1 MKVGI
6 IQSNFLPWRGY
17 FDFIREVDLF
27 IIHDD
32 LQYTKG
38 DWRNRNKIK
47 TSRGLEW
54 ITVPVNHKTT
64 SQLIEET
71 TIDNSTRWAQK
82 MLNRIREVYRQA
94 PYFEPYFTQLSEHLL
109 QPVDTISEMNLRL
122 IHWACGHL
130 RIGTPIRFSREFHPQ
145 GTKTERLVGILTQV
159 DATVYLS
166 GPAAQA
172 YLIPE
177 LLETEGIRLEYK
189 KYNYPKY
196 PQLFPPFEPY
206 VSVIDLLFMTG
217 EDARLYLESPQ
228 ELQA

>member
-27 IIHDD
+27 ILHDD

-47 TSRGLEW
+47 TPRGLEW
-54 ITVPVNHKTT
+54 ITVPVNYKTT

-82 MLNRIREVYRQA
+82 MLNRIRDAYRQA
-94 PYFEPYFTQLSEHLL
+94 PFFEPYFTQLSSLL
-109 QPVDTISEMNLRL
+109 LEPAVTISDLNLRL
-122 IHWACGHL
+122 IHWVNGHL
-130 RIGTPIRFSREFHPQ
+130 KIDTPIRFSREFHPH
-145 GTKTERLVGILTQV
+145 GIKTERLVGILRQV
-159 DATVYLS
+159 NATVYLS

-177 LLETEGIRLEYK
+177 LLENEGIRLEYK
-189 KYNYPKY
+189 KYNYPEY

-206 VSVIDLLFMTG
+206 VSIIDLLFMTG
-217 EDARLYLESPQ
+217 ENACLYLESPK
-228 ELQA
+228 ELQS